1 VAEDS
6 EFARLKSLGYTR
18 LRDYAGSGVEG
29 GKRGYYSST
38 VAGANL
44 FHQGIMQTVH
54 RSVFGIDP
62 ASGRTLT
69 GVTAGGVPTQMVDV
83 VTERLKA
90 AQRRSESASGLL
102 LSYAAGRAFD
112 KKLVISAIESAAV
125 EPARQNERAA
135 THAGIP
141 NIAVRAVTNTAV
153 GTGK

>member
-69 GVTAGGVPTQMVDV
+69 GITAGGVPTDPVLAESEAKGVNFLVYCLADRCSSRPA
-83 VTERLKA
+83 TSRLGRERRKA
-90 AQRRSESASGLL
+90 A
-102 LSYAAGRAFD
+102 RA
-112 KKLVISAIESAAV
+112 
-125 EPARQNERAA
+125 RTQTAA
-135 THAGIP
+135 TGAET
-141 NIAVRAVTNTAV
+141 RA
-153 GTGK
+153 